1 MPTPSLFG
9 IQNSNRDF
17 SEAESWGKNNFNSSF
32 PVALCC
38 YLDHKELLANYIKLE
53 GNISFID
60 AISISD
66 VFCADWKDAKTFFA
80 FESQFSPYSKYIIGD
95 LPRTDIV
102 IIKNDIP
109 CSALEV
115 KLTAIPDTT
124 TCNLAHHQ
132 YGSEL
137 VVRPDT
143 IAYLACS
150 LASSVNM
157 EAYDFHDISL
167 SNLDYQDALKVL
179 PRIPEIIDT
188 ISLLAENASDNQ
200 KPFLL
205 QPIWKTIGKS
215 PTLAENC
222 LDVFV
227 WSDCS
232 FASFISKIADR
243 NIEASSIQRPTRTV
257 IWLYKMLLEIKTN
270 NRFHHA
276 KIIDEVT
283 YNFKN
288 DKAFATSG
296 AVNNKIMKCDRLENP
311 IITKKQIKEII
322 LGGGQNLL
330 SPERRFDAIIANS
343 PELFNHEVC

>member
-1 MPTPSLFG
+1 MATPSLFG
-9 IQNSNRDF
+9 IVNSNRDF
-17 SEAESWGKNNFNSSF
+17 SQAEGWGKNNFNSSF

-38 YLDHKELLANYIKLE
+38 YLDHKNLLANYIKLA
-53 GNISFID
+53 GNSSFID
-60 AISISD
+60 SISVSD
-66 VFCADWKDAKTFFA
+66 VFRTDWKDAETFFS
-80 FESQFSPYSKYIIGD
+80 FEFQFSPYAKYVIGD

-102 IIKNDIP
+102 IMNNDIP
-109 CSALEV
+109 CSALEI
-115 KLTAIPDTT
+115 KLTAIPDIT
-124 TCNLAHHQ
+124 TCNLLPDQ

-150 LASSVNM
+150 LASSVDM
-157 EAYDFHDISL
+157 EEYDFHDISL
-167 SNLDYQDALKVL
+167 SNQDYQDALKVL
-179 PRIPEIIDT
+179 PKIPEIIDT
-188 ISLLAENASDNQ
+188 ISLLAENASCNQ

-215 PTLAENC
+215 PMLAENC

-232 FASFISKIADR
+232 FANFISKNADR
-243 NIEASSIQRPTRTV
+243 NMEASSIQRTTRTV

-270 NRFHHA
+270 NHFHHS
-276 KIIDEVT
+276 KIIDEIT
-283 YNFKN
+283 YNTKN

-296 AVNNKIMKCDRLENP
+296 VVNNKIMKCDRLENP
-311 IITKKQIKEII
+311 IITKNQIKEII